1 MNMKAAVFQGNR
13 RVEIEE
19 RPIPAIGDGEV
30 LLRVRASGICGSD
43 VHGFEGKIPDRRPA
57 GLVMGHEACGEVV
70 EAGRGAD
77 RFKAGDRVAVNP
89 LIPCG
94 DCDAC
99 AHGWFHMCDAMVTFG
114 SAVRVFHDGF
124 MAEYAAVPQRQLSRL
139 PDAVSFPEGAVV
151 EPAGNA
157 THLLNRVVLET
168 GGSVAVFGAGTI
180 GLLVIQASRMSGA
193 RQVIAVEPNPFR
205 REMARSS
212 GADLAVDP
220 RAEDPVAA
228 ILSATGGRGVDVA
241 AETAGFAVTYRA
253 CLEVVRKRGKV
264 AAFGFMEPEV
274 TFPLRRLIY
283 REVAI
288 IGCTAFT
295 YEIETALALMAGGRL
310 NVRPLITHT
319 FPLDRAQEAY
329 ETAADP
335 GTKSIK
341 VLVIP

>member
-1 MNMKAAVFQGNR
+1 MKAAVFQGPR
-13 RVEIEE
+13 RVEIQE
-19 RPIPAIGDGEV
+19 RPVPGIRDDEV

-43 VHGFEGKIPDRRPA
+43 VHGFEGRIPDRRPA
-57 GLVMGHEACGEVV
+57 GLVMGHEACGEVAD
-70 EAGRGAD
+70 AGARVT

-94 DCDAC
+94 ACDAC

-114 SAVRVFHDGF
+114 SAIRVFHDGLT
-124 MAEYAAVPQRQLSRL
+124 AEYAAVPERQLARL
-139 PDAVSFPEGAVV
+139 PDGVSFQEGAVV

-157 THLLNRVVLET
+157 VHLLNRAVLET
-168 GGSVAVFGAGTI
+168 GGSVAVFGTGTI
-180 GLLVIQASRMSGA
+180 GLLVVQAARMAGA

-205 REMARSS
+205 REQARAG
-212 GADLAVDP
+212 GADVAVDP

-228 ILSATGGRGVDVA
+228 VLKATGDRGVDVA

-264 AAFGFMEPEV
+264 IAFGFMEPEV
-274 TFPLRRLIY
+274 TFSLRRIIY
-283 REVAI
+283 REVSI
-288 IGCTAFT
+288 IGSTAFT

-319 FPLDRAQEAY
+319 FPLERAQEAY

-335 GTKSIK
+335 GSRSIK